1 MSNCHE
7 ADTDLTGMNMEE
19 KTAQIVFIV
28 YGTNVNDKRNPII
41 NRAFKSL
48 DAARDFAKQ
57 FPGAYIRE
65 SNLLYETSNKFYAGD
80 DPL

>member
-1 MSNCHE
+1 MGNCHE
-7 ADTDLTGMNMEE
+7 ADTNLTEPR
-19 KTAQIVFIV
+19 
-28 YGTNVNDKRNPII
+28 DKKNPHI
-41 NRAFKSL
+41 NPAFKSL
-48 DAARDFAKQ
+48 DAAREFAKQ